1 MRHANIIAAAFAV
14 AVGVLLATPV
24 GAAEWPDEC
33 QEAALQSGDPNHPD
47 AQLILTC
54 PPADFNG
61 TLIVYAHGYV
71 KPKEPL
77 ALPEEFGEAEVQE
90 LVEQLLNFGFGVAT
104 SSYHKNGYA
113 IEQAAADLNNLVA
126 HVELIEP
133 DVDAVFVI
141 GGSEGALIATKL
153 VEKCPEIY
161 AGGLALCGPLAG
173 TSYRAHGRCPGA
185 VRSLLSGGFSVRRA
199 RRAG

>member
-1 MRHANIIAAAFAV
+1 MAGRVPGGGAPERRSESSGRAA
-14 AVGVLLATPV
+14 
-24 GAAEWPDEC
+24 
-33 QEAALQSGDPNHPD
+33 DPHLP
-47 AQLILTC
+47 A
-54 PPADFNG
+54 ADFNG

-126 HVELIEP
+126 HVESIEP

-141 GGSEGALIATKL
+141 GGSEGALTATKL
-153 VEKCPEIY
+153 VEKYPEIY